1 MKVNVPP
8 IKSQGIKTKLV
19 PWINSLVPAD
29 FDGVWIEPFMGT
41 GVVGF
46 NIAPQQA
53 LFGDCNPHL
62 INFYTAVST
71 QSITPAIVRHYL
83 TEEGEKLQERG
94 ESHYYAIRERFNQKH
109 NPLDFLFL
117 SRAGF
122 NGMIRFNQKG
132 GFNVPFCRKPERFA
146 PAYITKIV
154 NQVNF
159 VSKLLKM
166 KDFSFACQDF
176 SETIEQATADDI
188 IYCDP
193 PYIGRHVDYFSGWD
207 ESQELKLFEML
218 SQSPAKFI
226 LSTWHHNDY
235 RENEFIATLWH
246 QFNILTREHFY
257 HVGASEKNRSPMIE
271 AIVTN
276 FDLPSMPY
284 QTPRKAVQLALL
296 EKQANYTIE

>member
-1 MKVNVPP
+1 VP
-8 IKSQGIKTKLV
+8 T
-19 PWINSLVPAD
+19 D
-29 FDGVWIEPFMGT
+29 FDGIWYEPFMGT

-46 NIAPQQA
+46 NIAPQQGI
-53 LFGDCNPHL
+53 FGDCNPHL
-62 INFYTAVST
+62 VNFYRAIRTR
-71 QSITPAIVRHYL
+71 SITPTIVRKYL
-83 TEEGEKLQERG
+83 TEEGSKLLELG
-94 ESHYYAIRERFNQKH
+94 ESHYYAIRDRFNQGH
-109 NPLDFLFL
+109 DPLDFLFL

-132 GFNVPFCRKPERFA
+132 GYNVPFCRKPDRFA

-166 KDFSFACQDF
+166 KDFSFVYQDF
-176 SETIEQATADDI
+176 SETIEQATEDDI

-207 ESQELKLFEML
+207 EAQEFQLFEDL
-218 SQSPAKFI
+218 SHSPAKFI

-235 RENEFIATLWH
+235 RENEYIHTLWN

-257 HVGASEKNRSPMIE
+257 HVGASEKNRSPMVE

-276 FDLPSMPY
+276 FDLPLTPY
-284 QTPRKAVQLALL
+284 QEPQKAVQLAFL
-296 EKQANYTIE
+296 EEKAKYSSG